1 LTGFY
6 AKYIKKGFQN
16 RKEKLRRKKEKT
28 MHNASGKPYLFTL
41 AILISL
47 ISLVVQPYHSA
58 QAAPMLFT
66 VTKTA
71 DSGTGTLRWA
81 IEQANA
87 NSGHDFID
95 FNIPMTDSGYDPQ
108 KGIWT
113 IYLQTPLILTNPGGV
128 QISGVSQ
135 TENKGD
141 TNPLGP
147 EIAISG
153 SSLTSG
159 PIFDLQAD
167 NNVIAGFALHSN
179 NTGAAIDIGSSSR
192 NNLIIYNYIGIR
204 ADQSLGLT
212 NKYGI
217 RILSGS
223 HSNTIRNNIISN
235 NQNDGIEINGP
246 AGNNW
251 IWVNTIGMDPDRS
264 VKLANGG
271 HGIALYS
278 SHDNLIELN
287 SISGN
292 GKSGILINGGFWN
305 TVEENIIGLDAT
317 GLVAIGNLEFGIKLE
332 NGTRENMINDNFA
345 AGNGKTGIF
354 LTGNKTWGNK
364 LENNKIGGSPSNPIP
379 NGHHGI
385 GLYEG
390 THDNVVGHLDD
401 SGRGNWIYSS
411 HWSGIAI
418 VNSANFNTIAN
429 NRIGS
434 PGVGM
439 NYHGIAIVNS
449 SDNAIELNTIAGNG
463 VHTEA
468 AGVLVDGIAAPAIH
482 NRITQNSIYNNNN
495 LGIKL
500 INNGNEGIVPPVIT
514 TVTSKRVQG
523 TACPGCTVEIFSDD
537 VDQGRFFEGSATADP
552 VGVWEWLGTPRGPYV
567 TATQTDVTHNTS
579 SFSIPFK
586 FTSNKIYLPLITR

>member
-71 DSGTGTLRWA
+71 DNGTGTLRWA

-128 QISGVSQ
+128 EIDGTSQ
-135 TENKGD
+135 TFYKGD

-167 NNVIAGFALHSN
+167 NNVIGGFALHSN
-179 NTGAAIDIGSSSR
+179 RYGAGIKIGSNSR
-192 NNLIIYNYIGIR
+192 NNLIIDNFIGIR
-204 ADQSLGLT
+204 ADQSLGWG

-217 RILSGS
+217 RVLSGS
-223 HSNTIRNNIISN
+223 HHNRIGLNTISHITH
-235 NQNDGIEINGP
+235 DGIEIQGP
-246 AGNNW
+246 GGN
-251 IWVNTIGMDPDRS
+251 NTIGLNTIGLDPDKT
-264 VKLANGG
+264 VKIPNGG
-271 HGIALYS
+271 NGIAAYG
-278 SHDNLIELN
+278 SHDNILEENL
-287 SISGN
+287 ISGN
-292 GKSGILINGGFWN
+292 DQSGILINGGFLN
-305 TVEENIIGLDAT
+305 IVIENGIGLDGT
-317 GLVAIGNLEFGIKLE
+317 GTVGIGNLEFGIKLE
-332 NGTRENMINDNFA
+332 NGTRENTIEDNTV
-345 AGNGKTGIF
+345 AGNGRTGIY
-354 LTGNKTWGNK
+354 LTGNTTWGNK
-364 LENNKIGGSPSNPIP
+364 IQGNEIGGRSNHSIP

-385 GLYEG
+385 GIYDG
-390 THDNVVGHLDD
+390 AHDNAAL
-401 SGRGNWIYSS
+401 GNLIYST

-418 VNSANFNTIAN
+418 VNAANFNTIAYN
-429 NRIGS
+429 QIGNP

-449 SDNAIELNTIAGNG
+449 ADNLVTLNIIAGNG

-537 VDQGRFFEGSATADP
+537 ADQGRHYEGSATADP
-552 VGVWEWLGTPRGPYV
+552 VGVWEWLGTPRGPNV

-586 FTSNKIYLPLITR
+586 FTSNKIYLPLIIR